1 MVVYVNDIFFEWH
14 KNENPG
20 FCFCCKPKHTPVTT
34 FCFALILSDRFNMAY
49 SNYTIGWK
57 PVKTYVRYKKEKFK
71 TYSDTIIDLNG

>member
-1 MVVYVNDIFFEWH
+1 
-14 KNENPG
+14 
-20 FCFCCKPKHTPVTT
+20 
-34 FCFALILSDRFNMAY
+34 MAY